1 MNIRSGGRKGWS
13 GGTIGWND
21 SEILVTLIHI
31 NMVTVVTVSSV
42 QVSMV
47 TVHASAAWVVVPV
60 PAQMTQRVEGI
71 ERRHRAHQNVND
83 DPRIFFVVAATDM
96 ISVCR
101 SAHAHVQ
108 NGKADEPQIE
118 DETQGGSAMVKVG
131 GLDDH
136 AH

>member
-1 MNIRSGGRKGWS
+1 MAPPAVVPSAMVS
-13 GGTIGWND
+13 V
-21 SEILVTLIHI
+21 SVVSVVL
-31 NMVTVVTVSSV
+31 VTVVTVSSRG
-42 QVSMV
+42 
-47 TVHASAAWVVVPV
+47 VHASAAWVVVPV

-71 ERRHRAHQNVND
+71 ERRHRAHENVND
-83 DPRIFFVVAATDM
+83 NPFSVSVVAATDM